1 MKIQYRIVSFCI
13 AVGLLFG
20 FMWVEW
26 HNIKA
31 AKANYAEQVKDVLEE
46 TSQPNFDFEIS
57 KPIIEEQEPIT
68 EPEPEPYVSPIQ
80 LSDEERYVVECI
92 VAGEAWGEPYEGKK
106 AVAQCIYD
114 AMLQD
119 GLTASEVRKTYKYS
133 GWKTNLP
140 EVDYTSYLDVAQA
153 VTDVFDFGEMATDE
167 FILWFYN
174 PAYGKSKF
182 HESQNF
188 VIEIG
193 HHKFFSKKG

>member
-1 MKIQYRIVSFCI
+1 MKIQYRIVSFGI
-13 AVGLLFG
+13 AMGLLFG

-31 AKANYAEQVKDVLEE
+31 AKADYAEQVKDVLDE
-46 TSQPNFDFEIS
+46 TGQPNFDFEIS
-57 KPIIEEQEPIT
+57 KPIIEEQEPIA

-119 GLTASEVRKTYKYS
+119 GLTASEVRKNYKYS

-140 EVDYTSYLDVAQA
+140 EV
-153 VTDVFDFGEMATDE
+153 DFGEMATDE

>member
-46 TSQPNFDFEIS
+46 TGQPNFDFEIS

-140 EVDYTSYLDVAQA
+140 EVDYTSYLEVAQA

-174 PAYGKSKF
+174 PAYGKSEF